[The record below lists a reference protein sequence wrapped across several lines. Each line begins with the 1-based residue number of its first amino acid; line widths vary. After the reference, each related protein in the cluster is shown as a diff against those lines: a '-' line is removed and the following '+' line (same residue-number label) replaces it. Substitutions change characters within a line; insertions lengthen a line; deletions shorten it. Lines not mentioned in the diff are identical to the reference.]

1 MDLNDFRNRINEID
15 KQIIELFVERMRIA
29 AKIAEAKAAQNLP
42 ILDSSR
48 EKAVLRHV
56 KEKAG
61 KEFKDYA
68 ETLYQTMFNVSK
80 SYQSELM
87 AVKTPLTPEIT
98 AGNYGKKN
106 HIKLLVINGPN
117 INMLGIREK
126 NIYGNET
133 YDALLQLLEKTFQEI
148 NVRGEVFQSNSEGA
162 LVERIQAAYSD
173 GTDGIII
180 NPAAYTHTSVAILDA
195 LKAVSLPAVE
205 VHISNVT
212 KREAFRQVS
221 YAGMACV
228 KTIAGMGFHGYV
240 EAVHFLADYIA
251 SQADEKRKTI

>member
-1 MDLNDFRNRINEID
+1 MDLNDFRNRISEID
-15 KQIIELFVERMRIA
+15 NQIIELFVERMRTA
-29 AKIAEAKAAQNLP
+29 AKIAEAKSAQNLP

-48 EKAVLRHV
+48 EKAVLRYV

-61 KEFKDYA
+61 KEFEGYA

-87 AVKTPLTPEIT
+87 AMKTLLSPEIT
-98 AGNYGKKN
+98 AGKYGKKS

-126 NIYGNET
+126 IIYGDES
-133 YDALLQLLEKTFQEI
+133 YDALLQLLRKTFQETG
-148 NVRGEVFQSNSEGA
+148 VKGEVFQSNSEGA

-173 GTDGIII
+173 GTNGIII
-180 NPAAYTHTSVAILDA
+180 NPAAYTHTSIAILDG

-205 VHISNVT
+205 VHISNIAE
-212 KREAFRQVS
+212 REAFRQIS
-221 YAGMACV
+221 YAGMACI
-228 KTIAGMGFHGYV
+228 KTIAGMGFQGYV
-240 EAVHFLADYIA
+240 EAVRYLVDHIA
-251 SQADEKRKTI
+251 SQGR

>member
-15 KQIIELFVERMRIA
+15 NQMIELFVERMQTA
-29 AKIAEAKAAQNLP
+29 AKIAETKAEQNLP

-48 EKAVLRHV
+48 EKAVLQYV

-61 KEFKDYA
+61 KEFAGYA
-68 ETLYQTMFNVSK
+68 EMLYQTMFRVSK
-80 SYQSELM
+80 SYQAELM
-87 AVKTPLTPEIT
+87 ATKTLPSPKIT
-98 AGNYGKKN
+98 TGNYGKKN
-106 HIKLLVINGPN
+106 HIKLLVLNGPN

-126 NIYGNET
+126 NIYGDET
-133 YDALLQLLEKTFQEI
+133 YDSLLQLLKKTFQEI
-148 NVRGEVFQSNSEGA
+148 GVKGEIFQSNSEGA
-162 LVERIQAAYSD
+162 LVGRIQAAYSD

-180 NPAAYTHTSVAILDA
+180 NPAAYTHTSIAILDA
-195 LKAVSLPAVE
+195 LKAVSIPAVE

-212 KREAFRQVS
+212 EREAFRQVS

-240 EAVHFLADYIA
+240 EAVRFLVDYIA
-251 SQADEKRKTI
+251 SQGR

>member
-15 KQIIELFVERMRIA
+15 NQMIELFVERMQTA
-29 AKIAEAKAAQNLP
+29 AKIADVKAAQNMP

-48 EKAVLRHV
+48 EKAVLQYV

-61 KEFKDYA
+61 KEFAGYA

-87 AVKTPLTPEIT
+87 AMKTPLSTEIIT
-98 AGNYGKKN
+98 KNCGKKN
-106 HIKLLVINGPN
+106 HIKLLVLNGPN

-126 NIYGNET
+126 NIYGDET
-133 YDALLQLLEKTFQEI
+133 YDSLLQLLEKTFQEI
-148 NVRGEVFQSNSEGA
+148 GVKGEIFQSNSEGA

-173 GTDGIII
+173 RTDGIII
-180 NPAAYTHTSVAILDA
+180 NPAAYTHTSIAILDA

-205 VHISNVT
+205 VHISNVAE
-212 KREAFRQVS
+212 REAFRQVS

-240 EAVHFLADYIA
+240 EAVRFLADYID
-251 SQADEKRKTI
+251 SQGR

>member
-1 MDLNDFRNRINEID
+1 MDLNDFRNRISEID
-15 KQIIELFVERMRIA
+15 NQMIELFVERMQTA
-29 AKIAEAKAAQNLP
+29 AKIADVKAAQNMP

-48 EKAVLRHV
+48 EKAVLQYV

-61 KEFKDYA
+61 KEFAGYA
-68 ETLYQTMFNVSK
+68 ETLYQTMFRVSK
-80 SYQSELM
+80 SYQAELM
-87 AVKTPLTPEIT
+87 ATKTPLSPKIT

-106 HIKLLVINGPN
+106 HIKLLVLNGPN

-126 NIYGNET
+126 NIYGDET
-133 YDALLQLLEKTFQEI
+133 YDSLLQLLEKTFQEI
-148 NVRGEVFQSNSEGA
+148 GVKGEIFQSNSEGA
-162 LVERIQAAYSD
+162 LVGRIQAAYSD

-180 NPAAYTHTSVAILDA
+180 NPAAYTHTSIAILDA
-195 LKAVSLPAVE
+195 LKAVSIPAVE

-212 KREAFRQVS
+212 EREAFRQVS

-240 EAVHFLADYIA
+240 EAVRFLADYID
-251 SQADEKRKTI
+251 SQGR